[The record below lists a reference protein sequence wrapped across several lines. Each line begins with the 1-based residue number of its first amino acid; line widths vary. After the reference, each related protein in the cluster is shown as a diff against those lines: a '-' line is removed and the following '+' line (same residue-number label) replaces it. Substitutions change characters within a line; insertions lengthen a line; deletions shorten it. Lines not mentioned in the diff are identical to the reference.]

1 MTATPETFKPGE
13 RWLCARERFTGQ
25 REIFEVQ
32 CIEWSESGLYCKI
45 FTFYWDNEE
54 GKRLSETRWSA
65 AMTECELLERLPD
78 EKQSGSDKAEPA
90 RGTEAPCGECACCK
104 WARESERGQL
114 CKVVEGFP
122 TGTTFSVTASTER
135 EVSARGFKAR
145 YAVAEAEKSDRDGT
159 D

>member
-54 GKRLSETRWSA
+54 GKQLSETRWSA

-78 EKQSGSDKAEPA
+78 EKQSGSNQAKPA
-90 RGTEAPCGECACCK
+90 RGTEAAGFYGICAYLNGEEV
-104 WARESERGQL
+104 ARL
-114 CKVVEGFP
+114 NV
-122 TGTTFSVTASTER
+122 A
-135 EVSARGFKAR
+135 ARGFASLWLFAQVVEEAAR
-145 YAVAEAEKSDRDGT
+145 VRSQSDRHTSD
-159 D
+159 